1 MFSRPV
7 DGEGLCV
14 FCKEWVCTS
23 QERYTLRHNGYVL
36 HASCWEQYK
45 SDGKQWMSPEYYTK
59 KRMPSQYHT
68 RKLKSPE
75 PYIDSDPDA
84 EFYDT

>member
-45 SDGKQWMSPEYYTK
+45 SDGKQWMVPEYYQEKRKSTSGGK
-59 KRMPSQYHT
+59 KRKFSEDDDD
-68 RKLKSPE
+68 L
-75 PYIDSDPDA
+75 DA
-84 EFYDT
+84 EFYGT